1 MSEALDQL
9 ARAYGIL
16 SDYVSETGERRIIS
30 DEAKRRLL
38 AVMGVPAANDEEVAA
53 ALPAAP
59 SLQAATPEPPARCYF
74 PSWLDHERVWG
85 VSCQLYSL
93 RSARNLGIGDFAD
106 LAAFAD
112 IAAAAGADFIGL
124 NPLHALF
131 AADPAR
137 FSPYAPSDRRML
149 DWIYIAIDRIEGS
162 EAMLAELEPQLLA
175 GLRMPG
181 LIDYPE
187 VHALKLDLLGR
198 LFREK
203 VQRPPAFQA
212 WREAAGPVLQRFAL
226 FEALSEWMVT
236 QGFSAGW
243 HGWPAAY
250 QDPSSTMV
258 SDFANDNAEAVAFH
272 CWLQWL
278 ANEQLAAAQR
288 HARAAGMRIGLY
300 LDLAVGAAPDGAA
313 TWADR
318 DLVVPAARIGAPPDM
333 LNDHGQ
339 DWGLAPIAPATLAA
353 RNMAPLDDIIGP
365 LMAHTGAIRIDHVMA
380 LERLYWIPS
389 GVDARGGGYVS
400 YPLARMIGVLANA
413 SHRCRCLIVGED
425 LGTVP
430 FGFRDTMR
438 AAAIQSYR
446 VLWFERDG
454 EHFRPPTHWPAEAL
468 ACVSTHDLP
477 TLAGWWAGSDIA
489 LRAELGTLLPERIE
503 PMQAA
508 RAHDRRM
515 LLDLLALHGGLTP
528 GSYEV
533 DPPSAI
539 APEVVS
545 ATHRLLARTPSRLLV
560 AQIEDLLG
568 VAEQVNLPGTVYE
581 YPNWRRKLPLTIEQ
595 IADDTLFRA
604 VSAALREERPRPS

>member
-16 SDYVSETGERRIIS
+16 SDYVSETGETRTLS
-30 DEAKRRLL
+30 DETKRRLL
-38 AVMGVPAANDEEVAA
+38 AAMGVAAASEDEVAA
-53 ALPAAP
+53 SLTQAP
-59 SLQAATPEPPARCYF
+59 SSPEWSAEPPARCYL
-74 PSWLDHERVWG
+74 PPWLDQERVWG
-85 VSCQLYSL
+85 ISCQLYSL

-106 LAAFAD
+106 LAALAE
-112 IAAAAGADFIGL
+112 IAAAAGADFIGV

-131 AADPAR
+131 AGDASR
-137 FSPYAPSDRRML
+137 YSPYAPSDRRML
-149 DWIYIAIDRIEGS
+149 NWAYIAVDRIEGS
-162 EAMLAELEPQLLA
+162 DAVLTALEPQMLA
-175 GLRMPG
+175 ALRMPG
-181 LIDYPE
+181 IIDYPQ
-187 VHALKLDLLGR
+187 VHALKLDLLR
-198 LFREK
+198 ALFRSGAQQPPEF
-203 VQRPPAFQA
+203 QR
-212 WREAAGPVLQRFAL
+212 WREEAGAGLQKFAL
-226 FEALSEWMVT
+226 FEALSEWMVA

-250 QDPSSTMV
+250 QDPASPMV
-258 SDFANDNAEAVAFH
+258 ADFAGDNAQAVAFH

-313 TWADR
+313 TWSDR
-318 DLVVPAARIGAPPDM
+318 DLVVPGARIGAPPDM

-339 DWGLAPIAPATLAA
+339 DWGLAPIAPATLVA
-353 RNMAPLDDIIGP
+353 REMAPLDDIIGP

-380 LERLYWIPS
+380 LERLFWIPD

-400 YPLARMIGVLANA
+400 YPLPRMIGVLANA

-430 FGFRDTMR
+430 FGFREAMR
-438 AAAIQSYR
+438 EAAIQSYR

-454 EHFRPPTHWPAEAL
+454 ESFRPPSHWPTEAL

-489 LRAELGTLLPERIE
+489 LRAELGTLLPERVG

-508 RAHDRRM
+508 RAQDRRL
-515 LLDLLALHGGLTP
+515 LLDILALHGGLTP
-528 GSYEV
+528 GSYEI

-539 APEVVS
+539 APEVAV
-545 ATHRLLARTPSRLLV
+545 ATHRLLARTPARLLA
-560 AQIEDLLG
+560 AQIEDLIG

-581 YPNWRRKLPLTIEQ
+581 YPNWRRKLPLTLEQ
-595 IADDTLFRA
+595 IADDPLFRA
-604 VSAALREERPRPS
+604 VTAGLREERPRPT